1 MKTLL
6 TMVLTLLM
14 TSQLFAQD
22 QDSALVK
29 TLYSSE
35 RIYVVVVCVAVILFG
50 LLFFLFSIDK
60 RLKKL
65 EKKSEGKN

>member
-1 MKTLL
+1 MKRLL
-6 TMVLTLLM
+6 TTVLMVLITA
-14 TSQLFAQD
+14 QLFAQD

-35 RIYVVVVCVAVILFG
+35 RIYVVVVCVTVILLG